1 MIVCFISHYRNP
13 ARSLVG
19 KAIVAAALILGSA
32 ATLANTLVMVSVDGL
47 RWDYP
52 ERHGATHLQQIA
64 AQGLRVNRLEPVYPS
79 KTFPGHL
86 SLITGLLPV
95 DHGIV
100 DNHFCDQEREQCYS
114 MGDGGKDSTWIKGVP
129 LWNLVESYGHKA
141 ATFFWPESDAR
152 IGGMVPSYHYHY
164 AKPARYTDRVEQVL
178 AWLDQPEASRP
189 TFITLYFS
197 KVDTMGHRHGPDA
210 EQTVRAMQEVD
221 QLIGD
226 LWAGIQQRMASRGE
240 AINLLVVSD
249 HGMAEIRGEAV
260 HVLDEVAPEMPGYI
274 RQNGHTRVAYYPDPA
289 FEGEALTEDQLLA
302 RLQQHAPANARVL
315 SRKTLQ
321 TLMQTEQAHRPELA
335 RLPVAAVET
344 SPPAY
349 FTSRVPPKD
358 AVGGAHGYPV
368 AANDSM
374 HALLIGA
381 GPAFTAQTVIERA
394 HQLDVYP
401 LAAAILGLPP
411 LGPLASDGGEL
422 LRALKQHSTD

>member
-1 MIVCFISHYRNP
+1 MIAHFISNRFYP
-13 ARSLVG
+13 ARAVLGKSL
-19 KAIVAAALILGSA
+19 IALVLALGSGISV
-32 ATLANTLVMVSVDGL
+32 ANTLVMVSVDGL

-52 ERHGATHLQQIA
+52 ERHGAKNMQQIA
-64 AQGLRVNRLEPVYPS
+64 AQGIRVNRLEPVYPS

-86 SLITGLLPV
+86 SLITGLLPL

-129 LWNLVESYGHKA
+129 LWNLVESYGQKA

-164 AKPARYTDRVEQVL
+164 AKPTRYTDRVEQVL
-178 AWLDQPEASRP
+178 AWLDLPEASRP

-197 KVDTMGHRHGPDA
+197 KVDTMGHRYGPDA
-210 EQTVRAMQEVD
+210 EQTVRALQEVD

-226 LWAGIQQRMASRGE
+226 LWGGIQQRMASRGE

-249 HGMAEIRGEAV
+249 HGMAEIRGEAA
-260 HVLDEVAPEMPGYI
+260 HMLDAVAPQMPGYI

-289 FEGEALTEDQLLA
+289 FEGMALTEDQLLA
-302 RLQQHAPANARVL
+302 RLQQHAPVNTRVL
-315 SRKTLQ
+315 SRKTLH
-321 TLMQTEQAHRPELA
+321 TLMQTEQSHRPELG

-344 SPPAY
+344 SSPAY
-349 FTSRVPPKD
+349 FTGRVPQQD
-358 AVGGAHGYPV
+358 AVGGAHGYP
-368 AANDSM
+368 AATNDSM

-401 LAAAILGLPP
+401 LAAAILGLQP
-411 LGPLASDGGEL
+411 LGPLASDGGHL
-422 LRALKQHSTD
+422 MGLLKQHSTD